1 MSQIDDLVATLKREL
16 KAQGK
21 TYVDVAKVL
30 DLSEA
35 SVKRLFSEQN
45 FTLQR
50 LDSLCQLLGLDL
62 AQLVEQMEKEQ
73 RKVTNLTLEQEEEI
87 AGDLGLILVA
97 ICALNGYTFQQVL
110 EQFQI
115 EETQLIRLLAKLD
128 RLKFI
133 ELLPKNRI
141 KLLVSRNFSWNPDGP
156 IQRFFLAKIQQDFFK
171 SRFDKETE
179 QLLVV
184 NGLLSLAK
192 NKLMQEKM
200 QKLMQEFNDLVR
212 DDAHLPM
219 SRKFGTT
226 LVTAIR
232 QWKDYSVFR
241 DSGLVRTP
249 SSR

>member
-1 MSQIDDLVATLKREL
+1 MSQIDDLVATLKRQL

-21 TYVDVAKVL
+21 TYAEAAKVL

-50 LDSLCQLLGLDL
+50 LDSLCQWLNLDL
-62 AQLVEQMEKEQ
+62 VQLVQQMESEQ
-73 RKVTNLTLEQEEEI
+73 RKITSLTLEQEQEI

-97 ICALNGYTFQQVL
+97 ICCLNGYTFAQII
-110 EQFQI
+110 EQFNLI
-115 EETQLIRLLAKLD
+115 ETDLIQYLAKLD

-141 KLLVSRNFSWNPDGP
+141 KLLVSPNFTWNPNGP
-156 IQRFFLAKIQQDFFK
+156 IQTFFLEKVEQDFFH
-171 SRFDKETE
+171 SRFDREIE

-184 NGLLSLAK
+184 NGLMSLPK

-200 QKLMQEFNDLVR
+200 QKLVQEFNNLVR
-212 DDAHLPM
+212 DDFHLPM
-219 SRKFGTT
+219 NRKFGTT
-226 LVTAIR
+226 MVVAIR
-232 QWKDYSVFR
+232 QWTGYSVFKKFAR
-241 DSGLVRTP
+241 
-249 SSR
+249 